1 MKLQSQL
8 LLMGMIALLAAGCG
22 AESNAST
29 PAGISPTDQALREAI
44 VTVLPRD
51 AIPSIDNPRFHPV
64 EQADRQYASEER
76 VIGVEIDGEAKAYS
90 VGLLSSH
97 EIVNDMLAGRP
108 IAVTW

>member
-1 MKLQSQL
+1 MRPRQQILVTVL
-8 LLMGMIALLAAGCG
+8 IAVLAAACG
-22 AESNAST
+22 GERRDSAATE
-29 PAGISPTDQALREAI
+29 ISPTDQALRDAM

-51 AIPSIDNPRFHPV
+51 AIPSIDEPRFRPV
-64 EQADRQYASEER
+64 EEADREYASDER

-97 EIVNDMLAGRP
+97 EIVNDMLAGRA

>member
-1 MKLQSQL
+1 MRPLKTILVAGL
-8 LLMGMIALLAAGCG
+8 IVLFAAACG
-22 AESNAST
+22 GDRRES
-29 PAGISPTDQALREAI
+29 PEVEISPTDQALRDAL

-51 AIPSIDNPRFHPV
+51 AIPSIDNPRFRSV
-64 EQADRQYASEER
+64 EQADREYAADER
-76 VIGVEIDGEAKAYS
+76 VIGVEIEGEAKAYS